1 MRARVTQ
8 IWPDSFWILNGD
20 MILCSVLPKCLK
32 IQSLSLSLIISS
44 ESSYGPRVNKRT
56 CESSFI
62 CHLWVHLIIVGPLNL
77 VPNFDMLAFSSVI
90 A

>member
-1 MRARVTQ
+1 MRARITQ

-20 MILCSVLPKCLK
+20 MVCSVLPKCLK
-32 IQSLSLSLIISS
+32 IQSLSLSLIILSK
-44 ESSYGPRVNKRT
+44 SSYGPRVNKRT

-77 VPNFDMLAFSSVI
+77 VPNLDMLAFSNVT